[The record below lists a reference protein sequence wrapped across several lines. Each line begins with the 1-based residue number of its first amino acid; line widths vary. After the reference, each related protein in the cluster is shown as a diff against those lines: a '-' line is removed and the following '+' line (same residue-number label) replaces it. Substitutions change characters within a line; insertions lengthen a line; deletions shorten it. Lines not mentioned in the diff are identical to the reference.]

1 MHTVDTQEES
11 AHSNRLYAV
20 QQYEW
25 YHTPAEPLLHSVD
38 GAAKEALG
46 PEFRQS
52 RANLRG
58 VAVGSHAGKP
68 SIGGGVDGLG
78 QTTQNEENMRTLL
91 CMQRMDCYIT

>member
-1 MHTVDTQEES
+1 MDIQEES
-11 AHSNRLYAV
+11 AHSHRMHAV

-52 RANLRG
+52 RATLRS
-58 VAVGSHAGKP
+58 VAVGTHAGKP
-68 SIGGGVDGLG
+68 SVGDGVDSLG
-78 QTTQNEENMRTLL
+78 QTTQNDDNMRTLL